1 MTPTTNGSVIPESAS
16 ALDRLVIRF
25 QDCPDFR
32 VNNHNKAHR
41 LDDIIVMAICAV
53 LGGANSWSAVER
65 FAEGRE
71 AWFRTFLTLNNGI
84 PSHDTFQRV
93 FRLLNPEVL
102 TDRFTDWVSEI
113 GGRLSLKQ
121 IAVDGKTMCGSA
133 DKTGGLKGLHIVHA
147 FATANGMCLA
157 RKVASEKS
165 NEITAIPELLSLL
178 DLKGSLVTIDAMG
191 CQKDIAAAIV
201 DGGGDYVLAV
211 KGNQEHL
218 HEDVMA
224 ATAPVLGGEVAPAA
238 DEYAKTEETSRGRT
252 ETRICYV
259 ITRLDRIRHQ
269 SLWKSLASLGVIIT
283 ERMVNDQLEME
294 IRYFISS
301 RVMSAHEFLQAVR
314 DHWLVE
320 NQLHWVLDVVF
331 GEDGH
336 QLRKGHGPENFGL
349 IRKLVHA
356 LIKSGNPTRGIK
368 GTRELA
374 GWDTDHLEKIISQAM
389 DSSGKSSA

>member
-1 MTPTTNGSVIPESAS
+1 MTPTTSSAEPESAS

-32 VNNHNKAHR
+32 IDNHNKAHR

-71 AWFRTFLTLNNGI
+71 AWFRTFLTLENGL

-93 FRLLNPEVL
+93 FRLLKPEIL
-102 TDRFTDWVSEI
+102 ADRFTGWLSEI
-113 GGRLSLKQ
+113 GDRLSLRQ
-121 IAVDGKTMCGSA
+121 IAIDGKTMRGSA
-133 DKTGGLKGLHIVHA
+133 DQDGRLKGLHIVHA
-147 FATANGMCLA
+147 FATANGVCLA
-157 RKVASEKS
+157 QKVTSEKS
-165 NEITAIPELLSLL
+165 NEITAIPELLKLL
-178 DLKGSLVTIDAMG
+178 DLKGSLVTVDAMG

-201 DGGGDYVLAV
+201 DGGGDYALAV

-218 HEDVMA
+218 HEDVT
-224 ATAPVLGGEVAPAA
+224 ATAAPLLGGEVAPAA
-238 DEYAKTEETSRGRT
+238 GEYAKTEEHRRGRT

-259 ITRLDRIRHQ
+259 TTKLDRIRHQ
-269 SLWKSLASLGVIIT
+269 SLWKGLAAVGVIIT
-283 ERMVNDQLEME
+283 ERTVNDRLEME

-349 IRKLVHA
+349 LRKLVHA
-356 LIKSGNPTRGIK
+356 LIKSGNPKHGIK

-374 GWDTDHLEKIISQAM
+374 GWNPAYLEKIINQAM